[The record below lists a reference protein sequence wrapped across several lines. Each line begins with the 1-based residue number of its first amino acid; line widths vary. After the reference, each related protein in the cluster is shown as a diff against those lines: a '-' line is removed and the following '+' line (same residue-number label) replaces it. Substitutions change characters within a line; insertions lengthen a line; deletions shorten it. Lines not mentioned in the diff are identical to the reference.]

1 MSQLMKGCY
10 QGLPNAIQAPGGSFS
25 LRFVGGSAAVD
36 AALLA
41 ASMSHLHKP
50 IVGDISF
57 DGGVAKC
64 KAVRSH
70 TGDLSLGAD
79 AFANFKTEFER
90 YTVIFS

>member
-1 MSQLMKGCY
+1 MSQLMKG
-10 QGLPNAIQAPGGSFS
+10 S
-25 LRFVGGSAAVD
+25 
-36 AALLA
+36 
-41 ASMSHLHKP
+41 P